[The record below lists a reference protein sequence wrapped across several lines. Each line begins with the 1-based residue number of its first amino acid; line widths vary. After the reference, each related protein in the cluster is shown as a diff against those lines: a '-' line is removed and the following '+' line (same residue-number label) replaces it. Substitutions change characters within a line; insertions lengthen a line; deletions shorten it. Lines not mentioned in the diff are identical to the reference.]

1 MDDWLSENDNGN
13 FKKSRDL
20 KIKACIKNRL
30 VRQIKMIENLILL
43 LVTEISFGI
52 WMVKEDLTRVYIAI
66 NIAILSAVIIY
77 SLLN

>member
-1 MDDWLSENDNGN
+1 
-13 FKKSRDL
+13 
-20 KIKACIKNRL
+20 
-30 VRQIKMIENLILL
+30 MIENLILL